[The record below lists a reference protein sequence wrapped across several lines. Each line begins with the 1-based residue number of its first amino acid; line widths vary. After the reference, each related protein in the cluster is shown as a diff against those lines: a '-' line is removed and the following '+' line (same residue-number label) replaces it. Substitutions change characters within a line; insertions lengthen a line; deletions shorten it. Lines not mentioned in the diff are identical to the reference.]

1 MNAMRSGGSESF
13 SPPVAAG
20 AAEDIDSSHGSDI
33 AAPMPRNSVLLEM
46 GLNIDGFLRLAYHF
60 RGDVC

>member
-1 MNAMRSGGSESF
+1 MRKGGSDSF

-20 AAEDIDSSHGSDI
+20 AAEDIVSSHGSDI
-33 AAPMPRNSVLLEM
+33 AAPTPRNSVLLEI
-46 GLNIDGFLRLAYHF
+46 GLNMDGFLRIAYHF